1 MRIISSQLLVYTL
14 NLKSFPSYGKTIQ
27 VTPYLY
33 LMSISLSL
41 TQGTVKQLMTFAEPE
56 GRPVSLDVCG
66 SYLVVATDLG
76 ILRVYDLSRR

>member
-1 MRIISSQLLVYTL
+1 
-14 NLKSFPSYGKTIQ
+14 
-27 VTPYLY
+27 
-33 LMSISLSL
+33 MSISLSL